1 MFIASLAI
9 IIGLSLLVWSADR
22 FVDGAAVLAKH
33 FKLPPL
39 LIGIVILGFG
49 TSAPEM
55 VVSAMAAI
63 DGIPGLALGNA
74 IGSNITNISLVL
86 GITAV
91 LCPMTIHSKIIK
103 NELPILLFIVLFS
116 GYLFFDDVLSTIDAY
131 LLLTGFML
139 VIIWSVTAA
148 LGSRS
153 DASNLECSEALNSSP
168 ILLWREII
176 WLIVGLV
183 VLIGSSRLL
192 LWGAVEIV
200 SALGVS
206 DLVIGLTI
214 VAVGTSLPELTT
226 TIAAVRKGNHDIAI
240 GNLIGSNMF
249 NILGVV
255 GLTGSISPI
264 ASIPTE
270 VMSRDWPVMLVSTL
284 ILLVI
289 IYRSSKGGHIYRRE
303 GILLLAIYFSYNI
316 YLIHDVLLSQPI
328 T

>member
-1 MFIASLAI
+1 MFLASLAI
-9 IIGLSLLVWSADR
+9 IIGLSLLVWSADH

-39 LIGIVILGFG
+39 LIGILILGFG

-91 LCPMTIHSKIIK
+91 LCPITIHSKIIK
-103 NELPILLFIVLFS
+103 NELPLLIFIMLFS
-116 GYLFFDDVLSTIDAY
+116 GYLFFDDVLSTFDAY
-131 LLLTGFML
+131 LLLTGFAL
-139 VIIWSVTAA
+139 IIIWSVIAA
-148 LGSRS
+148 MGHRC
-153 DASNLECSEALNSSP
+153 DASDLDFSDDLQSSP
-168 ILLWREII
+168 ILIRREIV

-255 GLTGSISPI
+255 GLTGAIAPISL
-264 ASIPTE
+264 IPSE
-270 VMSRDWPVMLVSTL
+270 VMSRDWPVMLALTL
-284 ILLVI
+284 ILLVMVCGFG
-289 IYRSSKGGHIYRRE
+289 KGSRIFRKE
-303 GILLLAIYFSYNI
+303 GIFLLAIYCSYNG
-316 YLIHDVLLSQPI
+316 YLVYDALL
-328 T
+328 TK

>member
-9 IIGLSLLVWSADR
+9 IIGLGLLVWSADR

-39 LIGIVILGFG
+39 LIGIVIVGFG

-74 IGSNITNISLVL
+74 IGSNITNIGLVL

-91 LCPMTIHSKIIK
+91 LCPITIHSKIIK
-103 NELPILLFIVLFS
+103 NEFPLLIFIMLFS
-116 GYLFFDDVLSTIDAY
+116 GYLFFDDALSTFDAY

-148 LGSRS
+148 LRDRS
-153 DASNLECSEALNSSP
+153 DTSNPECSEDLRSPP
-168 ILLWREII
+168 ILLRREII

-200 SALGVS
+200 SAFGVS

-255 GLTGSISPI
+255 GLTGAIAPI
-264 ASIPTE
+264 TSIPVE
-270 VMSRDWPVMLVSTL
+270 VMTRDWPIMLASTL
-284 ILLVI
+284 ILLMML
-289 IYRSSKGGHIYRRE
+289 YRSSKGGYIFRRE
-303 GILLLAIYFSYNI
+303 GFLLLAIYFSYNI
-316 YLIHDVLLSQPI
+316 YLLYDVLP
-328 T
+328 TKYNT

>member
-1 MFIASLAI
+1 MFIALLAI

-22 FVDGAAVLAKH
+22 FVDGAAILAKH

-91 LCPMTIHSKIIK
+91 LCPITIHSKIIK
-103 NELPILLFIVLFS
+103 NELPLLIFIMLFS
-116 GYLFFDDVLSTIDAY
+116 GYVFFDGVLSTFDAY
-131 LLLTGFML
+131 LLLTGFVL

-148 LGSRS
+148 LGHRS
-153 DASNLECSEALNSSP
+153 DASNSECCDDQPSTP
-168 ILLWREII
+168 ILLRREII
-176 WLIVGLV
+176 WLIVGLI
-183 VLIGSSRLL
+183 VLIASSRLL

-255 GLTGSISPI
+255 GLTGAIAPI
-264 ASIPTE
+264 TSIPAE
-270 VMSRDWPVMLVSTL
+270 VMSRDWPVMFALTL
-284 ILLVI
+284 ILLVMVFGFGK
-289 IYRSSKGGHIYRRE
+289 RSRIFRKE
-303 GILLLAIYFSYNI
+303 GIFLLAIYCSYNG
-316 YLIHDVLLSQPI
+316 YLIYDALGI
-328 T
+328 K